1 MKTRG
6 ANVGI
11 LERVIRVAA
20 GGSLGFV
27 SLALLVGGSS
37 LWASGLE
44 IAGAALGL
52 DFVYTGVTGYCPL
65 YGKLGWRTAR
75 LRRSP

>member
-1 MKTRG
+1 MNTQRM
-6 ANVGI
+6 NVGI

-20 GGSLGFV
+20 GGLLALV
-27 SLALLVGGSS
+27 SLTLLVGGSS

-52 DFVYTGVTGYCPL
+52 DFIYTGVTGYCPL

-75 LRRSP
+75 PRRSP

>member
-1 MKTRG
+1 MKSQRM
-6 ANVGI
+6 NVGI

-20 GGSLGFV
+20 GGLLALV
-27 SLALLVGGSS
+27 SLTLLVGGSS

-44 IAGAALGL
+44 IGGAALGL

-65 YGKLGWRTAR
+65 YGKLGWRTAPP
-75 LRRSP
+75 RRSP